1 MLTAGATSPAERLPK
16 QRSIAVQTLNRRS
29 GRDVTA
35 AGLPGCAALRRR
47 TEALCR
53 SIGGRPVSA
62 GRCPAY
68 DSDQLSSSPGV
79 IVENDPD
86 QPLVERCRNGDREAF
101 TELVVRYQTPIY
113 NAAFWLLRKVEDAND
128 IAQIVFLRVWERLDE
143 YDSHY
148 KFFSWIYR
156 IAVNESL
163 NLLRRKGRED
173 PLDEDFDIPD
183 DDSADPE
190 SKLAAAQQS
199 RQIQRAMMKM
209 TTDDRLVLT
218 LRHFSECSYQEI
230 AQILDLDEKT
240 VKSRLFEARRRLRD
254 MLNGLRPN

>member
-1 MLTAGATSPAERLPK
+1 M
-16 QRSIAVQTLNRRS
+16 
-29 GRDVTA
+29 
-35 AGLPGCAALRRR
+35 
-47 TEALCR
+47 
-53 SIGGRPVSA
+53 
-62 GRCPAY
+62 
-68 DSDQLSSSPGV
+68 
-79 IVENDPD
+79 ENDPD

-113 NAAFWLLRKVEDAND
+113 NAAFWLLRRVEDAND

-143 YDSHY
+143 YDSQY

-163 NLLRRKGRED
+163 NLLRRKERED
-173 PLDEDFDIPD
+173 PLDEDFDVAD
-183 DDSADPE
+183 DDGADPE
-190 SKLAAAQQS
+190 TKLAAAQQS

-254 MLNGLRPN
+254 MLNGLRPS